1 MRFVWCSVNT
11 LPLSCGVDEEEG
23 EMKGKSHVKFIIKME
38 YQPLMLREGGMEA
51 GSNSRHVGTNL

>member
-1 MRFVWCSVNT
+1 VNT